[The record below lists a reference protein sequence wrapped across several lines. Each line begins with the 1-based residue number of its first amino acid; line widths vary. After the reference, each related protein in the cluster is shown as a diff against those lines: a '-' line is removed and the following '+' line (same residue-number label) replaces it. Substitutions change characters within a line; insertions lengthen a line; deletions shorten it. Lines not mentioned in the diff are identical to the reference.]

1 MYKQHMVENVLR
13 IQQQMSLIASQEKVL
28 DAEAKALLAK
38 IDRKAARLEA
48 KAADTVGGEKARQLA
63 AKRAKVR
70 ILKTMLLALKT
81 LCFLESRRPSLCN
94 SWK

>member
-1 MYKQHMVENVLR
+1 MVENVLR

-48 KAADTVGGEKARQLA
+48 KEADTVGGEKARQLA

-70 ILKTMLLALKT
+70 IL
-81 LCFLESRRPSLCN
+81 
-94 SWK
+94 

>member
-48 KAADTVGGEKARQLA
+48 KEADAVGGEKARQLA

-81 LCFLESRRPSLCN
+81 LCCLECRRPSLCN